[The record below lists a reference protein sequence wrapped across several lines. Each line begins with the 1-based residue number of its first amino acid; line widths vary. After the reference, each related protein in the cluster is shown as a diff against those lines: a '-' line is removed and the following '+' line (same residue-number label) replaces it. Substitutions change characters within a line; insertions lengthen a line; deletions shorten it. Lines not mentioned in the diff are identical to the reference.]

1 VGQRA
6 GLAWWLGRAS
16 WLLLARR
23 LGLAS
28 SRLGL
33 ACGLGLGSWL
43 GLGSRLGLAYRLG
56 LGSWLGLD
64 LALGWPSGDRIAPT
78 RTKLTMLDYWP
89 RSQPDDFAE

>member
-1 VGQRA
+1 MGQRA

-28 SRLGL
+28 
-33 ACGLGLGSWL
+33 
-43 GLGSRLGLAYRLG
+43 SRLGLAYRLG